1 MNSDTRGLTQ
11 LGSKT
16 NEPTTLLES
25 FDRPGLLE
33 LVEMTSDEVTALCPV
48 TGQPDQY
55 TVTIRYVPK
64 NKCIESKS
72 LKLKLQSLRQV
83 GVFCEDLS
91 SQLLVHVI
99 ASISPR
105 SASVTVVQKPRG
117 GVSIRATSNYEKQ
130 Q

>member
-33 LVEMTSDEVTALCPV
+33 LVELTSDEVTALCPV

>member
-1 MNSDTRGLTQ
+1 MSSDTSGLTQ

-16 NEPTTLLES
+16 TEPATLLES
-25 FDRPGLLE
+25 FPCPGMLE